1 MVVVVEEVAM
11 EATVK
16 RGTEAKMPVVTT
28 VEQMVD
34 RVDKRIHR
42 LNPDQVLL
50 LWGAKDFVF
59 DTCFLD
65 EFLKRLP
72 GARFHVFEDAG
83 HYLFEDKP
91 EETVEQIHR
100 FLIS

>member
-1 MVVVVEEVAM
+1 
-11 EATVK
+11 
-16 RGTEAKMPVVTT
+16 
-28 VEQMVD
+28 
-34 RVDKRIHR
+34 VDKRIHR
-42 LNPDQVLL
+42 LNPDQVLF

-72 GARFHVFEDAG
+72 GAQSHVFSDAG

-91 EETVEQIHR
+91 EQTADRIHR
-100 FLIS
+100 FLGSDGMALL